1 MMPLPSVCHQSA
13 QVQHATRIAGTATPV
28 TTKMPWLQP
37 LFRQQAAW
45 RLLSNAAETTVYG
58 GGSAA
63 ANGQPQ
69 QEARRVTL
77 ATLRGKYR
85 RGEPITMVTAY
96 DYSSAVHVDS
106 AGMDL
111 ILVGDSAS
119 MVAHGHDNTLPIS
132 LDLILHHCR
141 AVVRGAQRP
150 LIVGDLPFGSY
161 ESSPARAVESA
172 VRIIK
177 EGGVHAVKLEGGA
190 PSRVSAA
197 KAIVDAGIAV
207 MGHVGL
213 TPQAIS
219 ALGGFRAQGKTI
231 DSALKV
237 VEAAL
242 ALQDAGCFAVVLE
255 CVPAPVAAAA
265 TAALHIPTI
274 GIGAGPLCS
283 GQVLVYHDLLG
294 MFQSPDHSKV
304 TPKFCKQ
311 FTNVG
316 AIISEALTEY
326 KHEVEARAFPGPRYT
341 PYKISAPDAQGFA
354 KLLQNIGLNRAAD
367 AVAAVADN
375 ERNIAADGNK
385 EAEINGSNG
394 TLSTQVAV

>member
-1 MMPLPSVCHQSA
+1 MMMPPPSVCHQSA
-13 QVQHATRIAGTATPV
+13 QVHATRIAGTTATPA

-37 LFRQQAAW
+37 LFRQQASW
-45 RLLSNAAETTVYG
+45 RLLSNAPETTVYG

-63 ANGQPQ
+63 ANGQDQ
-69 QEARRVTL
+69 ARRRVTL
-77 ATLRGKYR
+77 TTLRGKYR
-85 RGEPITMVTAY
+85 RGEPMTMVTAY

-161 ESSPARAVESA
+161 ESSPVQAVESA

-177 EGGVHAVKLEGGA
+177 EGGVDAVKLEGGA

-242 ALQDAGCFAVVLE
+242 ALQEAGCFAVVLE

-283 GQVLVYHDLLG
+283 GQ
-294 MFQSPDHSKV
+294 SPDHSKV

-311 FTNVG
+311 FANVG

-326 KHEVEARAFPGPRYT
+326 KHEVEGRAFPGPRYT
-341 PYKISAPDAQGFA
+341 PYKISAADAQGFA

-367 AVAAVADN
+367 AVVAVADN
-375 ERNIAADGNK
+375 ERNIAAGGNK
-385 EAEINGSNG
+385 EAEINGTNG
-394 TLSTQVAV
+394 TLSTQLAV